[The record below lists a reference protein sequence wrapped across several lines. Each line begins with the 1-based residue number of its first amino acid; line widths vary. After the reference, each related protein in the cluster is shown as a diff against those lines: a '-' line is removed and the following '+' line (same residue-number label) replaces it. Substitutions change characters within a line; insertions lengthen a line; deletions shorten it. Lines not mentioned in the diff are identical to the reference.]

1 MTTAIQKSSG
11 GALET
16 LYSGRWTPSVVD
28 VLRKQVC
35 PKGITDDEFF
45 VFLMRCQQ
53 SGLNPLLGHAYCVP
67 RRAKVSA
74 KGEPDKWVT
83 NHVFQPA
90 IDGMRARA
98 AEFPDFRMSDSAAIY
113 EKDLIT
119 IDKGSGEIV
128 HKTNPAGQRGRLVG
142 AWGRVRLKDGSANV
156 VELPVGSRGGD
167 SAFWN
172 ADPGS
177 MLAKCAEAAAL
188 RKTYPVAFA
197 GIHIREEMLS
207 EEREP
212 GRTEVVLSAA
222 PPPAPAAPAL
232 PNGPVVEFGEWKG
245 REIASLS
252 GEEKQAA
259 VAYAEWQMEQHPKMG
274 AKVKAALT
282 SNLGAIRSS
291 MGAAQV
297 VDDAE
302 VVVTEPTSPLPL
314 SHPDAQPPE
323 PGAEG

>member
-1 MTTAIQKSSG
+1 MTTAIQKSSGG

-67 RRAKVSA
+67 RRTNI
-74 KGEPDKWVT
+74 GTRDKPNWVT

-113 EKDLIT
+113 EKDLVT

-156 VELPVGSRGGD
+156 VELPVGSRTGD
-167 SAFWN
+167 SSFWN

-188 RKTYPVAFA
+188 RKTYPVAFS
-197 GIHIREEMLS
+197 GLHIREELPG
-207 EEREP
+207 EEREAT
-212 GRTEVVLSAA
+212 RAEAVLSAA
-222 PPPAPAAPAL
+222 TPVPPVAPAL
-232 PNGPVVEFGEWKG
+232 PAGPVVEFGEWKG

-259 VAYAEWQMEQHPKMG
+259 VAYAEWQMEQHPRMG

-282 SNLGAIRSS
+282 SNLEAIRSS
-291 MGAAQV
+291 MGTPPAV
-297 VDDAE
+297 EDAE
-302 VVVTEPTSPLPL
+302 EVRPEPPTPLPM